1 MAHALCLEGQRIA
14 EELYALLTTLD
25 PLVWRQELEAA
36 ARQRLEQLSARIRTI
51 VDSVEL
57 PEGDRGLAQLRE
69 RLSAVGKVADEHMA
83 RFSRSARQRR
93 QEWRLLAQRLQAAH
107 LGVADSLKLQ
117 DIHVAALCPTNHGR
131 KVLHV
136 SMGMVSLLLAQHLL
150 DRTGMIAIMVG
161 IAGWAWSME
170 YLRRD
175 HPALNQKLMAVFGPM
190 AHPHEWHRVNSATWY
205 STALLVLACFA
216 PLMAAS
222 TALVVLAFGDPFAA
236 LIGRRFGRVQL
247 YHGRTLEGC
256 CAFVA
261 AGTAATALMFAVY
274 YPQVA
279 PWVALTIAGTASF
292 VGAVTELFSQKID
305 DNLSVPLAAA
315 AATVVMMLVLGL

>member
-1 MAHALCLEGQRIA
+1 MSHALCLEGQRVA

-25 PLVWRQELEAA
+25 PLVWRQDLEAA
-36 ARQRLEQLSARIRTI
+36 ARRRLERLSAHVRTI
-51 VDSVEL
+51 LESVEL
-57 PEGDRGLAQLRE
+57 PEGDRRLAQLRE
-69 RLSAVGKVADEHMA
+69 RLSAVGRVADDHIA

-93 QEWRLLAQRLQAAH
+93 KDWRLLTQRLQAAH

-117 DIHVAALCPTNHGR
+117 DIHVPALRPTNHGR
-131 KVLHV
+131 KVFHV
-136 SMGMVSLLLAQHLL
+136 AMGVVSLLCAQHLL
-150 DRTGMIAIMVG
+150 ERTGMIAVMV
-161 IAGWAWSME
+161 ALTGWAWSME

-175 HPALNQKLMAVFGPM
+175 RPHLNQKLMSFFGPM
-190 AHPHEWHRVNSATWY
+190 AHPHEWYRVNSATWF

-222 TALVVLAFGDPFAA
+222 TALVVLAFGDPAA
-236 LIGRRFGRVQL
+236 AVIGRRFGRVKL

-261 AGTAATALMFAVY
+261 AGTAATALMFAIY

-279 PWVALTIAGTASF
+279 PWAALTIAGTAS
-292 VGAVTELFSQKID
+292 VAGAVVELFSQKID

-315 AATVVMMLVLGL
+315 AATALMALLLGV